1 MLNINTELIMK
12 ILIYSESQDLNG
24 WLKETF
30 KKQELTFTK
39 TASELGDQLGNQDLL
54 IVDYQA
60 DMEDTVWEV
69 CEHGFSGKIALVASR
84 NLSKTQ
90 KVANVLNRNY
100 NNVEAYRLEGL
111 KGYSARKVCKMLG
124 VDYSEVISKEAQIT
138 KKVKQNIDRQRKE
151 FQSIFDTLLDA
162 LPGLLSVGNQS
173 SISDHSADRLYQIW
187 KDKGNKISEGIYR
200 KPIDVKSEDIAM
212 MEKEGL
218 VKMNHDKVAI
228 TEKGKEVLNVMI
240 LGDERSIFNHD
251 GSNPKYVTALANTD
265 VASRMKKKGQK

>member
-1 MLNINTELIMK
+1 MQ
-12 ILIYSESQDLNG
+12 ILIYSGSQDLND
-24 WLKETF
+24 WLNDTF

-39 TASELGDQLGNQDLL
+39 TASELGDHLGSQDLL

-60 DMEDTVWEV
+60 DMEDTIWEV
-69 CEHGFSGKIALVASR
+69 CEHGFNGKIALVASR

-100 NNVEAYRLEGL
+100 NNVEAYRLESL
-111 KGYSARKVCKMLG
+111 KGYSAKKVCKMLG
-124 VDYSEVISKEAQIT
+124 VEYSEVFVKEAQIT
-138 KKVKQNIDRQRKE
+138 KKVKDNIDRQRKE

-162 LPGLLSVGNQS
+162 LPGLVPGGAKGL
-173 SISDHSADRLYQIW
+173 ISDHSADRLYQIW
-187 KDKGNKISEGIYR
+187 KNKGNKISEGVYR

-218 VKMNHDKVAI
+218 VRMNHDKVAI
-228 TEKGKEVLNVMI
+228 TEKGREVLNVMI

-265 VASRMKKKGQK
+265 VAGRMKKKGQK